1 MSCSCPN
8 LRLHFPHLS
17 QTLTPPSPKLSQ
29 FSLSLSLLPQYSLSL
44 SQIVATESP
53 TIRSMLETQQFGSLS
68 QSSSGFRLQNEDEEE
83 ELEDRKLEIQATAP
97 DQQNSSSSP
106 PILKQSVEN
115 ELQK

>member
-1 MSCSCPN
+1 MI
-8 LRLHFPHLS
+8 H
-17 QTLTPPSPKLSQ
+17 
-29 FSLSLSLLPQYSLSL
+29 
-44 SQIVATESP
+44 
-53 TIRSMLETQQFGSLS
+53 SMLETQQFRSLS
-68 QSSSGFRLQNEDEEE
+68 QSSSGFGLQIEDEE